1 MDFVKMHGLGNDFI
15 LVDASGQSLPGDLSR
30 LALSVCDRH
39 FGIGADGL
47 VLFWPLGD
55 GRARMRI
62 FNADGSEAQMC
73 GNAVRCLG
81 KYLYEEGLASR
92 PEVEI
97 EAASGMVTLKLEVSG
112 GRVAAVTVDMGP
124 PRLSPEAIPVLAAEE
139 PVVGW
144 KLQVDGLSIPVTC
157 VSMGNPH
164 CVIFREDTGPLD
176 FTALGPRI
184 ERHAAFPERTNVE
197 LVEVL
202 APDRL
207 VVKVW
212 ERGVGPTLA
221 CGTGACA
228 SLVAAVLNGKAT
240 SPARVELPGGTLEI
254 VWEQGKNVFM
264 KGPAAEVFR
273 GRLTGVLLNV
283 VEP

>member
-1 MDFVKMHGLGNDFI
+1 MHGLGNDFVM
-15 LVDASGQSLPGDLSR
+15 VDASAQALSEDLGR

-47 VLFWPLGD
+47 VVFWPAGD

-92 PEVEI
+92 SRVEVET
-97 EAASGMVTLKLEVSG
+97 ASGIVALALEVTG
-112 GRVAAVTVDMGP
+112 GRVTAVTVDMGP
-124 PRLSPEAIPVLAAEE
+124 PRLSPEVIPVVAAKN

-144 KLQVDGLSIPVTC
+144 ELEVDGLAIPVTC

-164 CVIFREDTGPLD
+164 CVIFQEDAARLN
-176 FTALGPRI
+176 FSALAPRI

-207 VVKVW
+207 AVTVW

-228 SLVAAVLNGKAT
+228 ALVAAVLNGKVT
-240 SPARVELPGGTLEI
+240 GPARVELPGGVLEI
-254 VWEQGKNVFM
+254 AWEPGKNVFM
-264 KGPAAEVFR
+264 KGPATEVFR
-273 GRLTGVLLNV
+273 GRLK
-283 VEP
+283 

>member
-1 MDFVKMHGLGNDFI
+1 MDFVKMHGLGNDFV
-15 LVDASGQSLPGDLSR
+15 LVDGSAQALPGDLAR
-30 LALSVCDRH
+30 LARSVCDRH
-39 FGIGADGL
+39 FGVGADGL

-62 FNADGSEAQMC
+62 VNADGSEAEMC

-81 KYLYEEGLASR
+81 KYLYEGGLASR
-92 PEVEI
+92 PRVEI
-97 EAASGMVTLKLEVSG
+97 ETASGVVSMQLEVAS
-112 GRVAAVTVDMGP
+112 GRVTAVTVDMGP
-124 PRLSPEAIPVLAAEE
+124 PRLSPEAIPVVVAKG

-144 KLQVDGLSIPVTC
+144 KLQVDGLSLPVTC

-164 CVIFREDTGPLD
+164 CVIFQDDTGPLD
-176 FTALGPRI
+176 FIALGPRI

-197 LVEVL
+197 LVEIM
-202 APDRL
+202 APDHL

-240 SPARVELPGGTLEI
+240 SPARVELPGGVLEI
-254 VWEQGKNVFM
+254 AWERGENVFM

-273 GRLTGVLLNV
+273 GRLTGSLLNQ
-283 VEP
+283 EP